1 VEVEVALRGGSRGRA
16 AVPSGASTGE
26 HEALELRDG
35 DPRRYLGKG
44 VLKAVAN
51 VNTLIAPTLLGREAT
66 GQPAIDEQLL
76 ALDGTPNKG
85 HLGANATL
93 GVSLAVARAAAAEAG
108 LPLYRYI
115 GGANARE
122 LPVPQ
127 MNILNG
133 GAHADNDLDLQEFM
147 IMPVGGATFSDAL
160 RMGSEV
166 FHQLQRV
173 LQDKGYHTAVGDE
186 GGFAPPLQST
196 DETLELIEESIRR
209 SGYEPGR
216 DIFSP
221 WMLLP
226 ASFIAMGSI
235 MSEAKRSRPR
245 AQTSSSTCI
254 PAWWT
259 AIRSR
264 RSKTGWRRTTGTGG
278 RGSPDGWGI
287 GCSWWG
293 TTCS

>member
-1 VEVEVALRGGSRGRA
+1 MSEIVRIKAREILDSRGNPTVEVEVALRSGSRGRA

-44 VLKAVAN
+44 VLKAVAS
-51 VNTLIAPTLLGREAT
+51 VNTLIAPTLLGREAM

-108 LPLYRYI
+108 LPFYRYI
-115 GGANARE
+115 GGTNARE
-122 LPVPQ
+122 LPVPL

-133 GAHADNDLDLQEFM
+133 GAHADNNLDLQEFM
-147 IMPVGGATFSDAL
+147 IMPVGAATFADAL
-160 RMGSEV
+160 RMGAEV

-196 DETLELIEESIRR
+196 DEALGLIEESIRR

-216 DIFSP
+216 DI
-221 WMLLP
+221 LLALDAA
-226 ASFIAMGSI
+226 ASQF
-235 MSEAKRSRPR
+235 R
-245 AQTSSSTCI
+245 AADIKTVDSAGQWQCDRGHFPCDDDSSCHL
-254 PAWWT
+254 
-259 AIRSR
+259 
-264 RSKTGWRRTTGTGG
+264 G
-278 RGSPDGWGI
+278 GI
-287 GCSWWG
+287 GYC
-293 TTCS
+293 